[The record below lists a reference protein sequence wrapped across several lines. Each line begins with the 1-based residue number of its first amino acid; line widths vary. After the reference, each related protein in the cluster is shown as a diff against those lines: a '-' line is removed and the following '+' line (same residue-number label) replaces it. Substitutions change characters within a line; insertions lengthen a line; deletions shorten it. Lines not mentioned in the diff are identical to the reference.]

1 MVFGPV
7 DTREWPL
14 YSDRRYLFGPPTNG
28 VEVTSFSGGTMKTLL
43 AFALAVAP
51 LAAQNAPAPK
61 PKRINRAIELI
72 EMGQPVYYTTARG
85 GAGYDEG
92 KRLAAT
98 QSDYINYEMEHGAL
112 DFTALRNFM
121 RG

>member
-1 MVFGPV
+1 MPPASWPYTGQSVCAAAGLAATITSATEIRMVFWLV

-28 VEVTSFSGGTMKTLL
+28 VGVTSFSGGTMKTLL
-43 AFALAVAP
+43 AFALAVAL

-72 EMGQPVYYTTARG
+72 
-85 GAGYDEG
+85 
-92 KRLAAT
+92 
-98 QSDYINYEMEHGAL
+98 
-112 DFTALRNFM
+112 
-121 RG
+121 